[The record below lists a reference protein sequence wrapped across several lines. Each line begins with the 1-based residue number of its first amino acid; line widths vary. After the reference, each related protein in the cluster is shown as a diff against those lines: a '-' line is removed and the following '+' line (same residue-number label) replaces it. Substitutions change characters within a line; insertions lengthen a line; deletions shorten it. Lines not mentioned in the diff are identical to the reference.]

1 MADGIKSKSYKRL
14 DPARVR
20 SLKLVRADARL
31 KKLREALAGRP
42 EQGVFIPTQ
51 TPLPAGS
58 FVEFEFSLSDNSPS
72 YSAVG
77 TVSSVSRAA
86 ESRGMTVQFVGI
98 ERIVDGSIEVDPEA
112 LWKKVIAIR
121 DLPTL
126 PAVVTRIMQMTVSET
141 TTAGDIARLISQD
154 AVLSAEVLRLVNSA
168 YYSLRQPVT
177 TIERAIVVLGFN
189 RIKSLVLTASVVDLW
204 EKTATQKGFDLT
216 AFWEHSLG
224 AAIACET
231 ISKASG
237 LAKPEDAFVAG
248 LFHDLGKVVLDQ
260 FMGSIF
266 AAVLQKVETGGRG
279 ALIRQAETEVMGFA
293 HDRIGEWLLGEWH
306 IPEEIVTGVANHH
319 LPELAGEGRAVAHIV
334 NLGDIIARSLLVGS
348 GGDGGIPELGESTW
362 KFMGL
367 TPLKL
372 DYLMGMT
379 LVGVDAA
386 GDFFRFIRR

>member
-1 MADGIKSKSYKRL
+1 MTGEAKSKSYKKL

-20 SLKLVRADARL
+20 ALKLVGASARL
-31 KKLREALAGRP
+31 KKLRDALSGKA

-51 TPLPAGS
+51 TPLPTGA

-72 YSAVG
+72 YGAVG
-77 TVSSVSRAA
+77 TVRSAIRSP
-86 ESRGMTVQFVGI
+86 EGRGMAVQFVSI
-98 ERIVDGSIEVDPEA
+98 ERIVDDSIEVDPEA
-112 LWKKVIAIR
+112 LWKKVTEIR

-126 PAVVTRIMQMTVSET
+126 PAIVTRIMQMTVSET
-141 TTAGDIARLISQD
+141 TTAGEIARLISQD

-204 EKTATQKGFDLT
+204 ENAATQKGFDLT

-224 AAIACET
+224 VAVACET
-231 ISKASG
+231 IAKASG
-237 LAKPEDAFVAG
+237 LAPPEDAFVAG

-260 FMGSIF
+260 FMGNVF
-266 AAVLQKVETGGRG
+266 AAVLQKVETRG
-279 ALIRQAETEVMGFA
+279 TLIRRAEIDVMGFA
-293 HDRIGEWLLGEWH
+293 HDRIGEWLLAEWN
-306 IPEEIVTGVANHH
+306 IPDIIVLGVANHH
-319 LPELAGEGRAVAHIV
+319 LPELAGEARAMAHII
-334 NLGDIIARSLLVGS
+334 NLGDIITRALLVGS
-348 GGDGGIPELGESTW
+348 GGDSGMPELSESTW

-367 TPLKL
+367 TPLRL

-379 LVGVDAA
+379 LVGIDVAS
-386 GDFFRFIRR
+386 DFFRLIRR